1 MSTEPNT
8 GLTRQEPGSLT
19 TDALHNQVVEL
30 LGVWL
35 NCAVQSIG
43 DTVPPGSPVN
53 GERYIVGASATGA
66 WATHDDEL
74 AIYRDGWQFYAPPAA
89 GVPIIKNL
97 DDGTDWECV
106 AGVWAEK
113 AGGGGG
119 GAWFVRFTPRDHEP
133 PTSDYATLDTRNSRP
148 VLDFDTTTQEAAVFS
163 AVLPNDYAS
172 AGVTIDIFCAM
183 TSATSGTV
191 GWDVAFERTQA
202 STDDIDS
209 DSFATAQTVTAATV
223 PGTSGHVLK
232 MSINVSDGAD
242 MDSVAAGELFRLRVR
257 RDVANDTAAGD
268 AELLAVTMRGQ

>member
-35 NCAVQSIG
+35 NCAVESIG
-43 DTVPPGSPVN
+43 DAVPPGSPVN
-53 GERYIVGASATGA
+53 GDRYIVGASATGA

-97 DDGTDWECV
+97 YDGTDWECV

-119 GAWFVRFTPRDHEP
+119 
-133 PTSDYATLDTRNSRP
+133 S
-148 VLDFDTTTQEAAVFS
+148 TTTTIVTEGSAFTAETAAHAGTNKLILAGGDATFDNAETYAAGATFNIRATAAVE
-163 AVLPNDYAS
+163 LIED
-172 AGVTIDIFCAM
+172 GVTLTPPAGGTLELDADMSVTVVM
-183 TSATSGTV
+183 TS
-191 GWDVAFERTQA
+191 
-202 STDDIDS
+202 STAGLVIG
-209 DSFATAQTVTAATV
+209 QTVA
-223 PGTSGHVLK
+223 L
-232 MSINVSDGAD
+232 
-242 MDSVAAGELFRLRVR
+242 
-257 RDVANDTAAGD
+257 
-268 AELLAVTMRGQ
+268 